1 MKTLFLVATVL
12 LLTACTS
19 HETPYVDSEFGQAT
33 QVVFDQQVAFPDNP
47 HEGKIPEDL
56 EGISAEELMNAY
68 NSSFSKIGQESK
80 GFSINLFED

>member
-1 MKTLFLVATVL
+1 MKRLLLAATVL
-12 LLTACTS
+12 LFTACTS
-19 HETPYVDSEFGQAT
+19 HETPYVDSEFGQAA

-68 NSSFSKIGQESK
+68 TSTFSKSQECSK

>member
-1 MKTLFLVATVL
+1 MKRLILAATVL

-19 HETPYVDSEFGQAT
+19 HEAPYVDSEFGQAT
-33 QVVFDQQVAFPDNP
+33 QVAFDQQVAFPDNP

-68 NSSFSKIGQESK
+68 NSSFSKDGRENKVLSIGL
-80 GFSINLFED
+80 IED